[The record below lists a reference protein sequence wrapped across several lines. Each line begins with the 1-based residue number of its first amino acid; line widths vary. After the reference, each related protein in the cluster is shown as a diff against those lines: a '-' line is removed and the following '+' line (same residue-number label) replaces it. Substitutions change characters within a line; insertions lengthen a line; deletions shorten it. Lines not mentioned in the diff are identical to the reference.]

1 LIIAGAALLILAAL
15 LWLDLAN
22 RGLAWRVFWSL
33 TGEETPAGQ
42 LRGMVEWGGNL
53 IRTPPRTAPSVPVDH
68 AGVNPYGINTFL
80 EQEVELEK
88 RALQL
93 EMISEAGFTWI
104 RQQFPW
110 EDIEI
115 HGRGDFIDR
124 RNDPNGIDAW
134 AKYDHIVG
142 LAEQYGIR
150 IQARLDNP
158 PAWSHA
164 DPSVGTFAPP
174 DDLQDFVNYAVA
186 VAERYRGRI
195 HHYQVWNEPNIYPE
209 WGEQPVS
216 AVAYTEMLCRTY
228 QALKAVDPDILV
240 ITGALAPTVALDGRD
255 LQDYVFLQQMY
266 DAGAGDCF
274 DILSAQGYGL
284 NSGPTDRRLRPTT
297 VNFGRHLYLRDV
309 MVANGDAHKPV
320 WISEAA
326 WNPVAEPGVPR
337 DLVGYA
343 NFGTVTLEQAARY
356 MPLAYERVER
366 EMPWIGVVNYWFFK
380 RAADNERRQSFYY
393 FRMVE
398 PDFSP
403 MPIYDAMRNYIALT
417 PPVLY
422 PGVHQAEHWAIFHTR
437 QRLTPAEGAQFERA
451 VETYAVSF
459 TAEGTDLLLRW
470 QGDAT
475 LIVVGETAEPL
486 AMVSPQPITDD
497 AAADSWTHS
506 HIPLGQF
513 TTTRPLRITATDD
526 APFLLDSVGVV
537 DQTAARLTPV
547 IAAGVGLALF
557 MVAVFVSAGWRRLRR
572 R

>member
-1 LIIAGAALLILAAL
+1 
-15 LWLDLAN
+15 
-22 RGLAWRVFWSL
+22 
-33 TGEETPAGQ
+33 
-42 LRGMVEWGGNL
+42 
-53 IRTPPRTAPSVPVDH
+53 
-68 AGVNPYGINTFL
+68 
-80 EQEVELEK
+80 
-88 RALQL
+88 
-93 EMISEAGFTWI
+93 
-104 RQQFPW
+104 
-110 EDIEI
+110 
-115 HGRGDFIDR
+115 
-124 RNDPNGIDAW
+124 
-134 AKYDHIVG
+134 
-142 LAEQYGIR
+142 
-150 IQARLDNP
+150 
-158 PAWSHA
+158 
-164 DPSVGTFAPP
+164 
-174 DDLQDFVNYAVA
+174 
-186 VAERYRGRI
+186 
-195 HHYQVWNEPNIYPE
+195 
-209 WGEQPVS
+209 
-216 AVAYTEMLCRTY
+216 
-228 QALKAVDPDILV
+228 
-240 ITGALAPTVALDGRD
+240 
-255 LQDYVFLQQMY
+255 
-266 DAGAGDCF
+266 
-274 DILSAQGYGL
+274 
-284 NSGPTDRRLRPTT
+284 
-297 VNFGRHLYLRDV
+297 
-309 MVANGDAHKPV
+309 
-320 WISEAA
+320 
-326 WNPVAEPGVPR
+326 
-337 DLVGYA
+337 
-343 NFGTVTLEQAARY
+343 
-356 MPLAYERVER
+356 
-366 EMPWIGVVNYWFFK
+366 
-380 RAADNERRQSFYY
+380 
-393 FRMVE
+393 MVE